1 MHSFILGR
9 ERYIYPAFALALLVF
24 AYQSYAWMGVAF
36 LVSGAVM
43 WALLH
48 YSRMLQVFKKAAN
61 RPIGY
66 VGSAVMLNAKLR
78 TGLSLLHV
86 IALTK
91 SLGELQAT
99 KADGEVETAS
109 GNVSLTKGEKKAV
122 VTEIF
127 VWRDGSESSVRCTF
141 HNGKLSA
148 FELIRPVQEERSSD

>member
-1 MHSFILGR
+1 MYSLILGR

-43 WALLH
+43 WGLLH

-66 VGSAVMLNAKLR
+66 VGSAVMLNAKLK

-91 SLGELQAT
+91 SFGELQT
-99 KADGEVETAS
+99 PQVQS
-109 GNVSLTKGEKKAV
+109 EKKAV
-122 VTEIF
+122 LTEVF
-127 VWRDGSESSVRCTF
+127 VWRDGSDSSVRCTF
-141 HNGKLSA
+141 DNGKLSA
-148 FELIRPVQEERSSD
+148 FELTRPVQEEGSGT